1 MRSIVGLKCSSLGKP
16 VWMMKRAEVQTV
28 QTRQVC
34 DSSDGNPFGA
44 GGLDVTFSNRAALMD
59 GPIATGARMSLFE
72 MMGGA
77 AAVATPAATTSIAA
91 SSASGAGD
99 LDLGF
104 GFGFAVPPSSSAGA
118 AASGGKDCS

>member
-1 MRSIVGLKCSSLGKP
+1 
-16 VWMMKRAEVQTV
+16 MMKRAEVQTV

-44 GGLDVTFSNRAALMD
+44 AGLDETFANLAALMD

-72 MMGGA
+72 MMGGM
-77 AAVATPAATTSIAA
+77 AAVSAPAATTSIAV
-91 SSASGAGD
+91 SSGSGAGD

-104 GFGFAVPPSSSAGA
+104 GFGFAAPPSSGAGA
-118 AASGGKDCS
+118 AASGGQDCSSSV